1 MQKTNNEDWMLI
13 IAVLAEGMDIAT
25 PGSQAVVL
33 VHVESHQWKCYSYI
47 AAEVQKKFISNL
59 HQDKRLNYIVN
70 SIYLG
75 LGPP

>member
-33 VHVESHQWKCYSYI
+33 VPVSYTHLTLPTIYS
-47 AAEVQKKFISNL
+47 V
-59 HQDKRLNYIVN
+59 
-70 SIYLG
+70 
-75 LGPP
+75 